1 MRPKPFVTAALMV
14 LCALPAQAQA
24 EAQAQEQAQTPAPA
38 ATRCAQVEVHNVRPQ
53 QGQLMLAA
61 YTDAETFQKKP
72 VTSVRLAAAGAV
84 MQFQLCGLSGSS
96 VALTLFQDLDSDGKM
111 GRNLFG
117 VPTEPWGGS
126 GTPGA
131 MGPTWDSTRVLLDGK
146 TIVVRL
152 ST

>member
-1 MRPKPFVTAALMV
+1 MKPTFMTTAVLMLASAV
-14 LCALPAQAQA
+14 LPAQAQS
-24 EAQAQEQAQTPAPA
+24 PAPA
-38 ATRCAQVEVHNVRPQ
+38 AASCATVEVQNVRPQ

-61 YTDAETFQKKP
+61 YTDAETFQKTP
-72 VTSVRLAAAGAV
+72 VTSLRLAAADTV
-84 MQFQLCGLSGSS
+84 MQFQVCGLAGSA
-96 VALTLFQDLDSDGKM
+96 VALTLFQDLDSDGRL

-131 MGPTWDSTRVLLDGK
+131 MGPTWDSTRVPLDGK
-146 TIVVRL
+146 TIVVKL